1 MDKSKVHMPLKKE
14 GYLDLSQATCIRRQT
29 HAATSDTKFWVTATW
44 ARLKG
49 LISKQ

>member
-1 MDKSKVHMPLKKE
+1 MDKSKVDIPHKKE

-29 HAATSDTKFWVTATW
+29 HVAPSDTTFWVTATW

-49 LISKQ
+49 LISK